1 MPRTGPRTARRARI
15 SVGAAA
21 PGTVESQGDAVRGF
35 APSGN
40 ARYFAGMTIPRLI
53 PVLAAALA
61 LAACGADEPA
71 APAGP
76 APANPTADAAAA
88 AAAADAARE
97 RVPADE
103 FLAAIARHCGEAFA
117 GRIVA
122 NEPAPAADAPPD
134 PFEGKELVMHVR
146 GCSNKEEELRIPFH
160 VGDDHSRTWIL
171 TRTESG
177 LRLKHDHRLPDGSDD
192 PVTMYGGDTQN
203 AGTAQR
209 QEFPVDAE
217 SIAMFERE
225 GLSASVTNTWAMEID
240 PGQRFVYELS
250 RPGGRKFQ
258 VEFDLTRTVAA
269 PPTPWGY

>member
-1 MPRTGPRTARRARI
+1 MNITFRCT
-15 SVGAAA
+15 
-21 PGTVESQGDAVRGF
+21 
-35 APSGN
+35 
-40 ARYFAGMTIPRLI
+40 
-53 PVLAAALA
+53 VLATALA
-61 LAACGADEPA
+61 LAACGANEPA
-71 APAGP
+71 EPARP

-88 AAAADAARE
+88 AAAVDAALQKA
-97 RVPADE
+97 PADE
-103 FLAAIARHCGEAFA
+103 FLAAIARHCGEAFE

-134 PFEGKELVMHVR
+134 PFEGKTLVMHVR
-146 GCSNKEEELRIPFH
+146 GCNDREKELRIPFH

-171 TRTESG
+171 TRTDDG

-192 PVTMYGGDTQN
+192 PVTMYGGDT
-203 AGTAQR
+203 ATPGTAER

-217 SIAMFERE
+217 SIEMFERE
-225 GLSASVTNTWAMEID
+225 GLAASVTNVWAMEIH

-258 VEFDLTRTVAA
+258 VEFDLTKTVAA